1 MKSLKSIRAI
11 ALPLVL
17 WCIAFL
23 AGLVLLAGGAVNGWI
38 ESESQAEKRF
48 LARQMALTGI
58 AFGVNPAVNLGN
70 PLLHHGSK
78 DSEGYDVKI
87 TNESSR
93 INPNY
98 GIQQGNRSIFTRL
111 FAGWETDLTASD
123 AAIDS
128 LTDWIDGDD
137 FVLMKGAE
145 RKEYELAGRPGY
157 PANRPLKHI
166 REMEAIINLSQILA
180 AKQGWQDAFTI
191 WYSGKISV
199 QYAQEPMLKA
209 LAELTPNQCQS
220 LIQMRAGRDG
230 VDNTADDQKLES
242 IEAVADFLGAGGRQ
256 RAALL
261 EFFDTSGDMR
271 RIESTGW
278 CGGVSHKIVV
288 IAPTGAPGQI
298 MSWEER

>member
-70 PLLHHGSK
+70 PLLQHGSK

-98 GIQQGNRSIFTRL
+98 WIQQGNRSIFTRL

-242 IEAVADFLGAGGRQ
+242 IEAVADFLGTGGRQ

>member
-1 MKSLKSIRAI
+1 MNCRSKIRAV

-23 AGLVLLAGGAVNGWI
+23 AGLVILTGGLVSGWI
-38 ESESQAEKRF
+38 DSESLAERKF
-48 LARQMALTGI
+48 VARQMALSGI
-58 AFGVNPAVNLGN
+58 ALGLNPAVETGS
-70 PLLHHGSK
+70 PLLRHGNK
-78 DSEGYDVKI
+78 NTEGYEVKL
-87 TNESSR
+87 TNEAAR
-93 INPNY
+93 LNPNFW
-98 GIQQGNRSIFTRL
+98 IQSGNREAFNRL
-111 FAGWETDLTASD
+111 FATWGASLAASE
-123 AAIDS
+123 AAIDG
-128 LTDWIDGDD
+128 LQDWIDADD
-137 FVLMKGAE
+137 FVSLKGAE
-145 RKEYELAGRPGY
+145 RGDYERAGRPGY

-166 REMEAIINLSQILA
+166 REMESVMNLAPLLA

-191 WYSGKISV
+191 WYSGKISI
-199 QYAQEPMLKA
+199 QHAQEPLLKA

-220 LIQMRAGRDG
+220 LIQMRAGLDG

-242 IEAVADFLGAGGRQ
+242 IEAVADFLGAGGKQ

-278 CGGVSHKIVV
+278 CGGISHKIVV
-288 IAPTGAPGQI
+288 IAPTGANGQI

>member
-70 PLLHHGSK
+70 PLLQHGSK

-98 GIQQGNRSIFTRL
+98 WIQQGNRSIFTRL

-191 WYSGKISV
+191 WYNGKISV

-242 IEAVADFLGAGGRQ
+242 IEAVADFLGTGGRQ

>member
-98 GIQQGNRSIFTRL
+98 WIQQGNRSIFTRL
-111 FAGWETDLTASD
+111 FAAWETDLTASD

>member
-1 MKSLKSIRAI
+1 MRRRNKIQAI

-23 AGLVLLAGGAVNGWI
+23 AGLVVLTGGLVRGWI
-38 ESESQAEKRF
+38 ESESLAERKF
-48 LARQMALTGI
+48 VARQMALSGI
-58 AFGVNPAVNLGN
+58 ALGMNPVIEAGN
-70 PLLHHGSK
+70 PLLRHGNK
-78 DSEGYDVKI
+78 ETEGHEVKI
-87 TNESSR
+87 TNEAAR

-98 GIQQGNRSIFTRL
+98 WIQSGNRPIFNRL
-111 FAGWETDLTASD
+111 FEKWGADLSGAE
-123 AAIDS
+123 AAIDG
-128 LTDWIDGDD
+128 LQDWIDGDD
-137 FVLMKGAE
+137 FVSLKGAE
-145 RKEYELAGRPGY
+145 RGEYERAGRPGY

-166 REMEAIINLSQILA
+166 REMESIMHLA
-180 AKQGWQDAFTI
+180 PLLASKQGWQDSFTI
-191 WYSGKISV
+191 WYSGKISI
-199 QYAQEPMLKA
+199 QHATPTILMA
-209 LAELTPNQCQS
+209 LADLTPIQCQS
-220 LIQMRAGRDG
+220 LIEVRAGLDG
-230 VDNTADDQKLES
+230 LENTADDEKLES

>member
-1 MKSLKSIRAI
+1 MNCRSKIRAV

-23 AGLVLLAGGAVNGWI
+23 AGLVILTGGLVSGWI
-38 ESESQAEKRF
+38 DSESLAERKF
-48 LARQMALTGI
+48 VARQMALSGI
-58 AFGVNPAVNLGN
+58 ALGLNPAVETGS
-70 PLLHHGSK
+70 PLLRHGNK
-78 DSEGYDVKI
+78 NTEGYEVKL
-87 TNESSR
+87 TNEAAR
-93 INPNY
+93 FNPNFW
-98 GIQQGNRSIFTRL
+98 IQSGNREAFNRL
-111 FAGWETDLTASD
+111 FATWGASLAASE
-123 AAIDS
+123 AAIDG
-128 LTDWIDGDD
+128 LQDWIDADD
-137 FVLMKGAE
+137 FVSLKGAE
-145 RKEYELAGRPGY
+145 RGDYERAGRPGY

-166 REMEAIINLSQILA
+166 REMESVMNLAPLLA

-191 WYSGKISV
+191 WYSGKISI
-199 QYAQEPMLKA
+199 QHAQEPLLKA

-220 LIQMRAGRDG
+220 LIQMRAGLDG

-242 IEAVADFLGAGGRQ
+242 IEAVADFLGAGGKQ

-278 CGGVSHKIVV
+278 CGGISHKIVV
-288 IAPTGAPGQI
+288 IAPTGANGQI